1 MPNSFSREALLH
13 VAKTLPAAPQ
23 ILARLGELRL
33 EPDADLTDVTALLRR
48 DASLTARIIRI
59 ANSAIYT
66 TGASHASLEQA
77 LARVGFGEI
86 YRIAG
91 FAVVAQTASQGLR
104 LYGISGPQL
113 RENSL
118 LTALI
123 VEEMAKLAGTD
134 SHEAYSAGL
143 LRSTGKI
150 LLDGLARDLI
160 GRGPYVDSVGQL
172 ADWEHQV
179 VGLGNSEAASIV
191 LSEWRFPTSMTAAIG
206 FQYRPEASGSSL
218 ALASL
223 LNLAAGAAHR
233 LGHPLP
239 GELHYWDATQEK
251 LAAAGIDHQQME
263 DAARRGLEQFGQ
275 VRASIA

>member
-13 VAKTLPAAPQ
+13 VAKSLPAAPQ

-59 ANSAIYT
+59 ANSAMYT
-66 TGASHASLEQA
+66 TGSSHASLEQA

-104 LYGISGPQL
+104 LYGITGPQL

-123 VEEMAKLAGTD
+123 VEEMAKLSGVD

-150 LLDGLARDLI
+150 LLDGLARDLV
-160 GRGPYVDSVGQL
+160 GKGPYVDSVGQL
-172 ADWEHQV
+172 ADWESRV
-179 VGLGNSEAASIV
+179 VGLGNSEAAAIV
-191 LSEWRFPTSMTAAIG
+191 LSEWRFPASMTTAIG
-206 FQYRPEASGSSL
+206 FQYRPEASGSSP

-233 LGHPLP
+233 LGHQLP
-239 GELHYWDATQEK
+239 GEMCYWEATPDK
-251 LAAAGIDHQQME
+251 LSAAGIDEGQLE
-263 DAARRGLEQFGQ
+263 DAARRGFEQFDL
-275 VRASIA
+275 VRATVG

>member
-33 EPDADLTDVTALLRR
+33 EPDADLTDVTALLRM

-59 ANSAIYT
+59 ANSAIYA
-66 TGASHASLEQA
+66 TGSSHASLEQA

-91 FAVVAQTASQGLR
+91 FAVVAQTATQGLR
-104 LYGISGPQL
+104 LYGITGAQL

-123 VEEMAKLAGTD
+123 VEEMAKLSGAD

-150 LLDGLARDLI
+150 LLDGLARDVA
-160 GRGPYVDSVGQL
+160 GKGPYVDSVVQL
-172 ADWEHQV
+172 ADWESSV
-179 VGLGNSEAASIV
+179 VGLANSEAASIV
-191 LSEWRFPTSMTAAIG
+191 LSEWRFPASMTTAIG
-206 FQYRPEASGSSL
+206 FQYNPEASGSEP

-233 LGHPLP
+233 LGHQLP
-239 GELHYWDATQEK
+239 GEVRYWEATEGR
-251 LAAAGIDHQQME
+251 LAAAGIDGGQLE
-263 DAARRGLEQFGQ
+263 DAARRGLEQFDR